1 MRQHVTKVM
10 VLTLLG
16 AGSLCLAAEPGASTS
31 TVALEP
37 GSPQRTSGPAESLMR
52 VLLAQSGPDKSGG
65 AVEPAALFSKLGCAL
80 CHNPG
85 ARYHDKILR
94 SVNRSPEEL
103 VRWIRNPEKFVPGTP
118 MPTYASLIDE
128 PTALALARW
137 LKEAG
142 PGAPTHK

>member
-1 MRQHVTKVM
+1 M
-10 VLTLLG
+10 VRVLLG
-16 AGSLCLAAEPGASTS
+16 AGSLWLVAA
-31 TVALEP
+31 
-37 GSPQRTSGPAESLMR
+37 PAE
-52 VLLAQSGPDKSGG
+52 AAAG
-65 AVEPAALFSKLGCAL
+65 EPAALFSKLGCAL

-128 PTALALARW
+128 PTALELARW
-137 LKEAG
+137 LKEAK

>member
-1 MRQHVTKVM
+1 MRQHVTRVM
-10 VLTLLG
+10 VRVLLG
-16 AGSLCLAAEPGASTS
+16 AGSLWLVAA
-31 TVALEP
+31 
-37 GSPQRTSGPAESLMR
+37 PAE
-52 VLLAQSGPDKSGG
+52 AAAG
-65 AVEPAALFSKLGCAL
+65 EPAALFSKLGCAL

-128 PTALALARW
+128 PTALELARW
-137 LKEAG
+137 LKEAK